1 MPLKNCKYLLKK
13 IILSSKLHLG
23 SLDCC
28 GPFDFAKSKFSSRT
42 DNSCIFGNS
51 KMRHCFLQVQSLVG
65 RLVDMG
71 ITEILPRKT
80 YEVDDFFAR
89 QKSLVS
95 DFATNF
101 GDFRNIVCQLVLD
114 TCRSTFSD
122 AGFIYEVYPH
132 WRRSALNSA
141 GALREFRGIFTPKT
155 YLCTFYTINFGAG
168 SKKWGCTCTCCTP

>member
-122 AGFIYEVYPH
+122 AGFIYEVYP
-132 WRRSALNSA
+132 ACKP
-141 GALREFRGIFTPKT
+141 F
-155 YLCTFYTINFGAG
+155 
-168 SKKWGCTCTCCTP
+168 